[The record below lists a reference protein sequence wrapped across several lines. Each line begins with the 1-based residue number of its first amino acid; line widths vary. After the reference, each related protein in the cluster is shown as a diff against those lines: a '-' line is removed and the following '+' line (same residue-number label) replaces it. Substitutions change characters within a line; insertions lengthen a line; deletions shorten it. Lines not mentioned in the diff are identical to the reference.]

1 MGERELKRICDVAL
15 KAVDGDEGEAVV
27 IMRTAALT
35 RFANAAIHQNVV
47 SREAELR
54 VRVVR
59 GKRVAMVTTDRLDAD
74 GVARAARE
82 ASDLAKIT
90 PENPT
95 FGGLP
100 GDRGLQPA

>member
-1 MGERELKRICDVAL
+1 MSGITIGERALRAICDTAL
-15 KAVDGDEGEAVV
+15 RAVDGDQAEALV
-27 IMRTAALT
+27 IARNAALT

-47 SREAELR
+47 SREAELH

-59 GKRVAMVTTDRLDAD
+59 GKRVARVTTDRLDEE
-74 GVARAARE
+74 GIRRAAHD
-82 ASDLAKIT
+82 ASELAKIT

-100 GDRGLQPA
+100 GD